1 MKNGGL
7 HPPYEIRDHAK
18 GDSTMLASTRPNQ
31 GKRERRG
38 IVLVLILGV
47 LALMAVI
54 GVAFATFSGQSR
66 ISARNFA
73 QAVNQ
78 PQSDELMDYALEQLI
93 GDTADIRS
101 SIRGHSMARDMYGN
115 DGNFNG
121 YVPSRPGGADTTH
134 PLYNYSAFYIVSV
147 ASAGG
152 TLYNLTTNIPS
163 NDPAL
168 YGYYFTRWTLRVTY
182 NGNATLT
189 NGGTGVIAQ
198 TLEVLAD
205 SGYVAGAPATSYRTF
220 TVNIGYTEGNF
231 AAAQVGPPPVP
242 AILPTTLNNPT
253 GAGYTTQLP
262 GQYFVAAAGG
272 TLSGTW
278 QFILDGRWL
287 HAFNG
292 PGMTSNAV
300 EANFRYNQL
309 NPNTTGMDED
319 YDAVDLENWFLAMQ
333 SADGSVIIPSFH
345 RPAVVR
351 YDPANKTSD
360 WSRDVTNGWT
370 FDMARILRPVAAD
383 GHDATTFPD
392 LVPGA
397 NGRITYDVDNDGDG
411 QTDSVWVDLGYPAR
425 RNAQGQLYKPLFAF
439 MVIGLNGRIPLNTA
453 GNLAGGGP
461 GSGGTHA
468 AHLGNSVSEIDPTYG
483 LQNGFVFANDA
494 VGAFTNPIYGT
505 LPYPAFDTQVDSG
518 GIDVRLTQLRNLLTG
533 TRPQTNPGVPG
544 LTPGAPDLTGQVNGD
559 NNFVAMGGNFLGLG
573 GEAYYMP
580 NSIADTGDV
589 DMNGTSPP
597 AAGVLRI
604 TPAVAGRWGESQAV
618 PGYPVYNPNGPPF
631 NLVMPTFNN
640 GIRAGYSIDVTD
652 LVNGTRDAA
661 DDNYNSFDP
670 YFPGHTGEVGDLDF
684 LDLAGA
690 YLLPVERMR
699 RYVTPVD
706 INGTGRIV
714 QYNPSGYVFTGT
726 LTIGSPSVTGISNTT
741 GLVAGETIVGTG
753 IPDGTTI
760 MTVSANTITLSAN
773 ATVNGPQSLTTT
785 LGPNIGGDQW
795 GRVEFSSYFRPPGL
809 PGQVPPTPPGGA
821 LTTGVTFP
829 WISTESYPNTLVT
842 NVTTGAL
849 AGTLLNNNN
858 PLHGFEAQRF
868 PNLNYPTPPPYSF
881 TPQRV
886 GGVPV
891 DLNWLPGNL
900 LLPGALPTYDVHIN
914 GSPNTNSDGLNE
926 ADEMNLYQPNA
937 QLDSPFGYGD
947 LEWLYRQQDVD
958 GGSLTSRLA
967 QLAPVSFS
975 NPIDGLRRRRL
986 FALDSWEMNNF
997 AWTNDNPGNAF
1008 PNNTNFSP
1016 SFTGTLTSGLN
1027 AVTGISSTAG
1037 LFPGQTVGGTGIV
1050 PGTTIVSVAAGGI
1063 TLSTN
1068 ATVTGTEQLN
1078 VLNQN
1083 AGFVQLGVNRNT
1095 MIPTP
1100 SLAQRD
1106 KKINLNY
1113 PLPVSNDPNEA
1124 VRQKWIS
1131 DTYQTLKGILPPR
1144 AVDTAEELAQLSQ
1157 FVINII
1163 DFRDTDATMTHWR
1176 NPDVF
1181 LHLSTGGA
1189 SPYLIMKTTA
1199 GASDVPLD
1207 QYGMEYNPIAINEV
1221 MAYSFQGSS
1230 GQTNRFFMELVNV
1243 LTSPELGTTTN
1254 AGLGTPLNNAS
1265 VLDLAGFQSGGT
1277 PAPTTPWDG
1286 GCWDVVFTGDD
1297 PASRPDP
1304 ITGQLWGGGT
1314 FYGLI
1319 PLCQAAFQNAT
1330 TDPVIYPLPQA
1341 PDVSTLSLK
1350 NNVIPQ
1356 TYFKGDSTLTPVLPP
1371 ANPYF
1376 LTIGNTMTTP
1386 SETAPYTPYL
1396 PLANTYDPVSGAPPT
1411 TLPPAGVLPGVTP
1424 TPPTGTAPQILP
1436 KPTMNSGQG
1445 TYYWICLRRP
1455 ANPFA
1460 GVSLTNPMIV
1470 VDCMRFP
1477 YIEAG
1482 SATTPSNLFSYQRL
1496 QPFRGG
1502 HAVPMPNATGTNVL
1516 DPRYGYTEQIAV
1528 PATPEGYVQ
1537 FNGTTNSTLPLL
1549 HTLGLA
1555 NDGTLNLVPYSS
1567 TSVTAP
1573 YLNEPWDYFPF
1584 NDRDF
1589 TSVAELLMVPGCP
1602 PGLFTKQFAEFA
1614 PSSANVTSVFSRVKP
1629 PTTILAA
1636 PVNVPAPPA
1645 NASTTFITGSLSFPV
1660 TPHTFPYLVDKFF
1673 YTGANYTPP
1682 TPPPATSSL
1691 FGDPTGDGWFKMF
1704 EFFEVPSQMIGAVG
1718 PVAQGANFDWLRQD
1732 TKPGLINLNLII
1744 DEEVF
1749 FSVFGSQQHTSFN
1762 TPANPL
1768 YEQLLSFDQLPNL
1781 LTFSGGQWATLPAGT
1796 SPIPEVVTAT
1806 LASGAPAYAYPM
1818 NNVGVLAPDR
1828 LSASALGNRM
1838 KASFAQFLSLRHG
1851 GSGFVFGYGSG
1862 ATGQNT
1868 VVPTGNPN
1876 APAAPNNPIPADR
1889 PFHSLS
1895 YPDINYTIMRPAAL
1909 PPSLYTDPKLPTPP
1923 PTSPP
1928 LTAAWPPTSYPGTL
1942 VGDPGVRN
1950 PLIYEGYLTAAS
1962 ASPVGTTPAST
1973 PASQLLVPPAI
1984 PVRRLF
1990 QPPDASPPPS
2000 PTPLP
2005 IWSNASE
2012 QGDTYINNT
2021 APTAASVATGG
2032 LPPYLVPQTV
2042 GGTTYSVNDNYVN
2055 LFWVPGGPAP
2065 PQPPTTPTV
2074 LSPYLGVNSVAGK
2087 TATPP
2092 ANATPPL
2099 IDMKQHP
2106 YFRTEMLQK
2115 AMNLTTVR
2123 THQYAVWITIG
2134 FFEVTRQG
2142 DPLMANAGAGT
2153 PAAALAFDILGPEI
2167 GASTG
2172 QTTRFRGFFLV
2183 DRTKLYG
2190 FDDTTPGSFQ
2200 PAVVYRQT
2208 IE

>member
-1 MKNGGL
+1 MQ
-7 HPPYEIRDHAK
+7 
-18 GDSTMLASTRPNQ
+18 ASTRPNQ
-31 GKRERRG
+31 GERERRG

-66 ISARNFA
+66 ISARNFS
-73 QAVNQ
+73 QSVNQ

-93 GDTADIRS
+93 CDTADVRS
-101 SIRGHSMARDMYGN
+101 AIRGHSMARDMYGT
-115 DGNFNG
+115 DGNLNG
-121 YVPSRPGGADTTH
+121 YLTSRPDGAFMPPGTD
-134 PLYNYSAFYIVSV
+134 PYFYITGVT
-147 ASAGG
+147 AGTG
-152 TLYNLTTNIPS
+152 TLYTLTTNIPAG
-163 NDPAL
+163 DPAF
-168 YGYYFTRWTLRVTY
+168 YGYSFTRWTLRVSYT
-182 NGNATLT
+182 GTLATAT
-189 NGGTGVIAQ
+189 PPYTGTVSQ
-198 TLEVLAD
+198 TLEVLVD
-205 SGYVAGAPATSYRTF
+205 TTNNGYRVF
-220 TVNIGYTEGNF
+220 TVNIAPTD
-231 AAAQVGPPPVP
+231 AA
-242 AILPTTLNNPT
+242 TTLVSSEVSSTNVTTSYN
-253 GAGYTTQLP
+253 TQLP
-262 GQYFVAAAGG
+262 GAYLVQAAAN
-272 TLSGTW
+272 TTFLNTTCP
-278 QFILDGRWL
+278 FILDGRWL

-292 PGMTSNAV
+292 PGMTTNAV
-300 EANFRYNQL
+300 YANFRYNGPIQNPQNPPISIG
-309 NPNTTGMDED
+309 NPNLAGMDED

-345 RPAVVR
+345 RPAAIR
-351 YDPANKTSD
+351 IDLNASPPIYDWGGPQNATYEGAALGN
-360 WSRDVTNGWT
+360 WSLS
-370 FDMARILRPVAAD
+370 ASRILRPRQAD
-383 GHDATTFPD
+383 GHDAGTFPD
-392 LVPGA
+392 LVPNATTGK
-397 NGRITYDVDNDGDG
+397 ITYDVDNDGDG
-411 QTDSVWVDLGYPAR
+411 LTDSVWVDLGYPAR

-468 AHLGNSVSEIDPTYG
+468 AHLGNSVSEIDPTYA
-483 LQNGFVFANDA
+483 LQNGFDSTLVNGVAVDA
-494 VGAFTNPIYGT
+494 GAFTPPVYGG
-505 LPYPAFDTQVDSG
+505 PYSAVNTQVDSG
-518 GIDVRLTQLRNLLTG
+518 GADVRLTQLRNLLTG
-533 TRPQTNPGVPG
+533 TRPQ
-544 LTPGAPDLTGQVNGD
+544 LTPGTPGYSPGALPNPNNGQINGD
-559 NNFVAMGGNFLGLG
+559 NNFVLIGNQPYF
-573 GEAYYMP
+573 MP
-580 NSIADTGDV
+580 NSIADIGDV
-589 DMNGTSPP
+589 DMTGTSPP
-597 AAGVLRI
+597 VAGVLRL
-604 TPAVAGRWGESQAV
+604 TPPVAGRWGESQAV
-618 PGYPVYNPNGPPF
+618 HGYPIYNPNAPF
-631 NLVMPTFNN
+631 NLVMPNFNN
-640 GIRAGYSIDVTD
+640 RIRAGFSLDVAD
-652 LVNGTRDAA
+652 YNNGTPRDVA
-661 DDNYNSFDP
+661 DDNLNSFDP
-670 YFPGHTGEVGDLDF
+670 YPATGTAANPRGEVGDLDF
-684 LDLAGA
+684 LDPAGA
-690 YLLPVERMR
+690 FLLPVERMR
-699 RYVTPVD
+699 RFVTPGD

-714 QYNPSGYVFTGT
+714 QWDAFQNYNNSG
-726 LTIGSPSVTGISNTT
+726 PD
-741 GLVAGETIVGTG
+741 AG
-753 IPDGTTI
+753 
-760 MTVSANTITLSAN
+760 N
-773 ATVNGPQSLTTT
+773 
-785 LGPNIGGDQW
+785 DQW
-795 GRVEFSSYFRPPGL
+795 GRVEYSSYFRPPGL
-809 PGQVPPTPPGGA
+809 PGQVALTPPGSTGPYTTAVTYPWTNTEFYPTTMVTNNNLPTPP
-821 LTTGVTFP
+821 P
-829 WISTESYPNTLVT
+829 PPPSNS
-842 NVTTGAL
+842 
-849 AGTLLNNNN
+849 N
-858 PLHGFEAQRF
+858 PLHAFEAQRF
-868 PNLNYPTPPPYSF
+868 PNLNYTGN
-881 TPQRV
+881 TNAWNPQHA
-886 GGVPV
+886 GGVPIDWNQNSV
-891 DLNWLPGNL
+891 LGYLPAGAQLPGG
-900 LLPGALPTYDVHIN
+900 PTAGLPTYDASVN
-914 GSPNTNSDGLNE
+914 GKVNSDGLNE
-926 ADEMNLYQPNA
+926 ADEMNLYVPNA
-937 QLDSPFGYGD
+937 QLDTPFGYGD

-975 NPIDGLRRRRL
+975 NPVDGLRRRRL
-986 FALDSWEMNNF
+986 FALDSWEFNNLV
-997 AWTNDNPGNAF
+997 WTNDNPGGLAFSYNSRFTQNA
-1008 PNNTNFSP
+1008 
-1016 SFTGTLTSGLN
+1016 
-1027 AVTGISSTAG
+1027 
-1037 LFPGQTVGGTGIV
+1037 
-1050 PGTTIVSVAAGGI
+1050 
-1063 TLSTN
+1063 
-1068 ATVTGTEQLN
+1068 
-1078 VLNQN
+1078 N
-1083 AGFVQLGVNRNT
+1083 AGFTNLNVSAYTNPNILTPNINPALPN
-1095 MIPTP
+1095 PTYAAP
-1100 SLAQRD
+1100 SPTWSLAQRD

-1131 DTYQTLKGILPPR
+1131 DTYQTLKAILPPR

-1181 LHLSTGGA
+1181 LHLSAGGA
-1189 SPYLIMKTTA
+1189 SPYLIMETTA
-1199 GASDVPLD
+1199 GPGDVPLD
-1207 QYGMEYNPIAINEV
+1207 QYGMEYTPIALNEV
-1221 MAYSFQGSS
+1221 MAYSFQGAS

-1243 LTSPELGTTTN
+1243 LTSPELGTTTT

-1265 VLDLAGFQSGGT
+1265 VLDLAGFQSNVT
-1277 PAPTTPWDG
+1277 SPLTPWDG
-1286 GCWDVVFTGDD
+1286 GCWDIVFTGDD

-1304 ITGQLWGGGT
+1304 ITGQLWGSGT

-1330 TDPVIYPLPQA
+1330 SDPVIYPLPQA

-1376 LTIGNTMTTP
+1376 LTIGNTVGTP

-1396 PLANTYDPVSGAPPT
+1396 PLTPTYDPVAGTPSGTPP
-1411 TLPPAGVLPGVTP
+1411 PSGVLPLP
-1424 TPPTGTAPQILP
+1424 TGTALPAPPAPPTGTAPQILP
-1436 KPTMNSGQG
+1436 TPTMNSGQG

-1482 SATTPSNLFSYQRL
+1482 TAATPSNLFSYQRL

-1537 FNGTTNSTLPLL
+1537 FNGSTSSTLPLL

-1589 TSVAELLMVPGCP
+1589 TGVAELLMVPGCP

-1614 PSSANVTSVFSRVKP
+1614 PSSANVTSTFTKVTPPPTVLTAAVQLPAFPANAATPFVNASPPTYPP
-1629 PTTILAA
+1629 PTTL
-1636 PVNVPAPPA
+1636 
-1645 NASTTFITGSLSFPV
+1645 TFPV
-1660 TPHTFPYLVDKFF
+1660 IPHSFPYLVDKFF

-1682 TPPPATSSL
+1682 TTPPATTSL

-1718 PVAQGANFDWLRQD
+1718 PVAQGTNFDWLRQD

-1768 YEQLLSFDQLPNL
+1768 YEQVLSFDQLPNL
-1781 LTFSGGQWATLPAGT
+1781 LTFSGGPWATLHAGT

-1806 LASGAPAYAYPM
+1806 LGSGAPAYAYPM

-1828 LSASALGNRM
+1828 LSTSALGNRM

-1862 ATGQNT
+1862 ATGQSTAVSIGNT
-1868 VVPTGNPN
+1868 N

-1909 PPSLYTDPKLPTPP
+1909 PPSPYTDPQAMNPP

-1942 VGDPGVRN
+1942 IADPGVRN

-1962 ASPVGTTPAST
+1962 ASPVGTTPASI

-2005 IWSNASE
+2005 VLSNASE
-2012 QGDTYINNT
+2012 QGDTYINTT
-2021 APTAASVATGG
+2021 APNATIPASVATGA
-2032 LPPYLVPQTV
+2032 LPPYMVPQTV

-2055 LFWVPGGPAP
+2055 LFWVPGGTLAQ
-2065 PQPPTTPTV
+2065 QPPSTPTI
-2074 LSPYLGVNSVAGK
+2074 LSPYLGVNYNVAGQ
-2087 TATPP
+2087 TAVPP
-2092 ANATPPL
+2092 ANATPPQ
-2099 IDMKQHP
+2099 INMKQHP

-2123 THQYAVWITIG
+2123 THQYAVWITVG
-2134 FFEVTRQG
+2134 FFEVKRQG
-2142 DPLMANAGAGT
+2142 DLQMVNAGAGT
-2153 PAAALAFDILGPEI
+2153 SAATLAFDILGPEI
-2167 GASTG
+2167 GASSG
-2172 QTTRFRGFFLV
+2172 QTTRYRGFFLV
-2183 DRTKLYG
+2183 DRTQLTGY
-2190 FDDTTPGSFQ
+2190 DPNVIGSFRS
-2200 PAVVYRQT
+2200 AVVYRQT